1 MASTQSAGA
10 LRVYLAGPDIFRPDA
25 QAWAAAAR
33 ELLAAHGQQALIP
46 LDGDETTAGG
56 IYRANLEMIGSAD
69 VVLAN
74 LNAFRGAEPDSGT
87 CFEVGLAVALGKT
100 VIGYLADGRVLKD
113 KVSHD
118 GQTML
123 AADGLRVEDFDLP
136 LNLMLAMSCRLVVG
150 DLAAAVAE
158 LAQQSALALPASAA
172 NPPCRA

>member
-1 MASTQSAGA
+1 M
-10 LRVYLAGPDIFRPDA
+10 RVYLAGPDIFRADA
-25 QAWAAAAR
+25 LAWAAAAR
-33 ELLAAHGQQALIP
+33 ELLATRGLQALIP

-56 IYRANLEMIGSAD
+56 IYRANLEMIRSAD

-100 VIGYLADGRVLKD
+100 VIGYLADGRALKD
-113 KVSHD
+113 KVGHD

-123 AADGLRVEDFDLP
+123 TADGLRVEDFALP

-150 DLAAAVAE
+150 DLAAAVDE
-158 LAQQSALALPASAA
+158 LAGRSASAM
-172 NPPCRA
+172 R